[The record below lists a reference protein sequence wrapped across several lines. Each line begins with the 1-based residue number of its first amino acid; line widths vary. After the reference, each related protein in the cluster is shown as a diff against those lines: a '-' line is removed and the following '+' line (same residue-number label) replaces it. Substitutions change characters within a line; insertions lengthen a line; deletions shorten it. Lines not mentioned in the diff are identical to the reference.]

1 MNRRSLI
8 VLLGVLVA
16 LAALAAIGL
25 KERGAP
31 SSSDGAAIVPGLAGA
46 LNNLERVSLVKA
58 GGEAVATLERR
69 GDDWVV
75 AERNGYPAAVS
86 KLRLALRALADAKIL
101 ETKTAN
107 PDFYDKLGVTDV
119 ADAGAGGVAVTL
131 TAPGTELPTLILGNA
146 EGSKYRYARRANEAQ
161 SYLLDKNPDFPR
173 SISQWLEPQILDVRG
188 DRVQQVTIKHPDG
201 ETVTVSKAARDAQNF
216 DVAAVPQGRE
226 LLYAGVANVIGNS
239 LRELNLEDVEPADAN
254 AVEQPVQV
262 EFRTF
267 DGLVI
272 NMTGAERG
280 DDAWVSFVASFDP
293 EQAARF
299 ADPAP
304 AADGDAGE
312 SAPEPAAEATAS
324 TESVPDSAAEAER
337 INARVGA
344 WRYKIAG
351 FQYDQMTR
359 RMADLLKPP
368 A

>member
-25 KERGAP
+25 RERGTP
-31 SSSDGAAIVPGLAGA
+31 TSSDGAAIVPGLAGT
-46 LNNLERVSLVKA
+46 LNNLERVSVVKA

-107 PDFYDKLGVTDV
+107 PEFYDRLGVSDV
-119 ADAGAGGVAVTL
+119 ADAAAAGVAVTL

-146 EGSKYRYARRANEAQ
+146 EGSRYRYARRANEAQ

-201 ETVTVSKAARDAQNF
+201 ETLTVSKASRDAQNF
-216 DVAAVPQGRE
+216 DVAAVPEGRE
-226 LLYAGVANVIGNS
+226 LLYASVANVIGNS
-239 LRELNLEDVEPADAN
+239 LRELSLEDVEPADAN
-254 AVEQPVQV
+254 PVEQPVQV

-272 NMTGAERG
+272 NMTGTERG
-280 DDAWVSFVASFDP
+280 EEAWVSFVASFDP
-293 EQAARF
+293 DQAARF
-299 ADPAP
+299 AAPAP
-304 AADGDAGE
+304 ADQEGATDE
-312 SAPEPAAEATAS
+312 SAPEPAAEATSA
-324 TESVPDSAAEAER
+324 DSAAEAER

>member
-25 KERGAP
+25 RERGTP
-31 SSSDGAAIVPGLAGA
+31 TSSDGAAIVPGLAGT
-46 LNNLERVSLVKA
+46 LNNLERVSVVKA

-107 PDFYDKLGVTDV
+107 PEFYDRLGVSDV
-119 ADAGAGGVAVTL
+119 ADAAAAGVAVTL

-146 EGSKYRYARRANEAQ
+146 EGSRYRYARRANEAQ

-201 ETVTVSKAARDAQNF
+201 ETLTVSKASRDAQNF
-216 DVAAVPQGRE
+216 DVAAVPEGRE
-226 LLYAGVANVIGNS
+226 LLYASVANVIGNS
-239 LRELNLEDVEPADAN
+239 LRELSLEDVEPADAN
-254 AVEQPVQV
+254 PVEQPVQV

-272 NMTGAERG
+272 NMTGTERG
-280 DDAWVSFVASFDP
+280 EEAWVSFVASFDP

-299 ADPAP
+299 AAPAP
-304 AADGDAGE
+304 ADQEGATDE
-312 SAPEPAAEATAS
+312 SAPEPAAEATSA
-324 TESVPDSAAEAER
+324 DSAAEAER